1 MNDDLVENIPQEQ
14 QSTSPLRQ
22 PTAHPSMG
30 KSQLILRVQQQT
42 APDNTARESQQS
54 EFSASLE

>member
-1 MNDDLVENIPQEQ
+1 
-14 QSTSPLRQ
+14 
-22 PTAHPSMG
+22 MG
-30 KSQLILRVQQQT
+30 KSQLILRAQQQT